1 MNNYFSLTDKVGD
14 ILDKYPETLEVFV
27 ANGFEQLKN
36 PVMRKVM
43 AGTITLEMALKMK
56 KVNPEIFA
64 QKLIDTIQQ
73 EREGIDYT
81 LREEGSFAEGDIRI
95 EGVLPCPIRIPL
107 MENFTAKLEEI
118 KATSDKSIG
127 YDLRSASMGI
137 DWLKEQ
143 VKKGDEN
150 ILPDVML
157 SAGFELFFDKKYMG
171 QFAED
176 KIFMY
181 PDVKFNKD
189 FSNEKINLE
198 DPKKQYFIISVVP
211 AIIMVNEKLLGDR
224 PYPKCWADILK
235 PEFENSLA
243 LPMKDLDLFNA
254 VILHIHQKFGD
265 EGVKNLARS
274 YQKSLHPAQMVK
286 SKGLAG
292 NINPDPIVSIS
303 PYFFTQMLPENGPIK
318 PVWPEDGAI
327 VSPIFMVAKNTKE
340 AKPFLD
346 YFTSKEVGELFCF
359 GGKFPSTNPYVDN
372 GLSENQTFFWMGWD
386 YIHNNDIGALLHNLE
401 TEFKALVEVK

>member
-1 MNNYFSLTDKVGD
+1 MNNYFSLQDKVGD

-27 ANGFEQLKN
+27 VNGFEQLKN
-36 PVMRKVM
+36 PIMRKAM
-43 AGTITLEMALKMK
+43 AGTITLDMALKMK
-56 KVNPEIFA
+56 KVNAEIFS
-64 QKLIDTIQQ
+64 QKLIDAIKQ
-73 EREGIDYT
+73 EREGIDHT

-118 KATSDKSIG
+118 KPTLNKTVG

-143 VKKGDEN
+143 VKKGDDSL
-150 ILPDVML
+150 LPDVML
-157 SAGFELFFDKKYMG
+157 SAGFELFFDEKYMK
-171 QFAED
+171 QFMD
-176 KIFMY
+176 KKIFTY
-181 PDVKFNKD
+181 PNVQFNKD
-189 FSNEKINLE
+189 FANEKINLE
-198 DPKKQYFIISVVP
+198 DPKKEYFVIGVVA

-224 PYPKCWADILK
+224 PYPKCWEDLLR

-254 VILHIHQKFGD
+254 VILHIHKKFGD

-292 NINPDPIVSIS
+292 NINPDPVVSIS

-327 VSPIFMVAKNTKE
+327 VSPIFMVAKDTEE

-359 GGKFPSTNPYVDN
+359 GGKFPSTNPNVDN
-372 GLSENQTFFWMGWD
+372 SLSENQNFMWMGWD
-386 YIHNNDIGALLHNLE
+386 YIHSVDIGALLKELE
-401 TEFKALVEVK
+401 TTFKNLVEFK

>member
-198 DPKKQYFIISVVP
+198 DPKKQYFIIGVVP

-265 EGVKNLARS
+265 EGVKNLAR
-274 YQKSLHPAQMVK
+274 PGRA
-286 SKGLAG
+286 
-292 NINPDPIVSIS
+292 PR
-303 PYFFTQMLPENGPIK
+303 
-318 PVWPEDGAI
+318 
-327 VSPIFMVAKNTKE
+327 
-340 AKPFLD
+340 
-346 YFTSKEVGELFCF
+346 
-359 GGKFPSTNPYVDN
+359 
-372 GLSENQTFFWMGWD
+372 
-386 YIHNNDIGALLHNLE
+386 
-401 TEFKALVEVK
+401 KA